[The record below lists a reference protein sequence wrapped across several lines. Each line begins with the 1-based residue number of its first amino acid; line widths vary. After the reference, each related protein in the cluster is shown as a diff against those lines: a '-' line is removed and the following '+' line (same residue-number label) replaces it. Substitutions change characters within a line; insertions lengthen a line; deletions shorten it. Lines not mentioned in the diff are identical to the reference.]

1 MKSLTIKIVA
11 LLCCLVVGTLSV
23 IFLFQQSEKS
33 IQYTNSFIRQFPP
46 HFATEVHQADLG
58 FNSYY
63 FSGIEDSTIYLG
75 NITAPLQ
82 MLLLDTLLQRKE
94 QFFIELNEKHLPF
107 HKPQVKVNDTNFYV
121 YEGSIPYL
129 FQGSVFDWKASLKIN
144 TGNFFSQ
151 VVPIDSVRNAVRYIA
166 PQSGENI
173 IGVHDLR
180 DTADVNLSSTL
191 LEKQLDGIIDT
202 DGTLLYNK
210 QLDLL
215 CYMHRYRNEF
225 TVFKPSLALVY
236 RGKTIDT
243 ISKSTIE
250 LKEIKGKSIKTFA
263 SPPLIVNK
271 SSATYGN
278 FLFNHSM
285 LRGQFELAVNWKNA
299 SIIDVYD
306 LVGKRYVLSFYV
318 YHIGDSKMKSFTV
331 DGHTLYA
338 LIGDKIVKYQLRSE
352 LLNKYE

>member
-1 MKSLTIKIVA
+1 MKSLLLKIGS
-11 LLCCLVVGTLSV
+11 LLCCLVIAVLTVVL
-23 IFLFQQSEKS
+23 LFKQSEKS

-46 HFATEVHQADLG
+46 HFATEVNQADLG
-58 FNSYY
+58 LNSYY
-63 FSGIEDSTIYLG
+63 IAGIENSNIYLG

-82 MLLLDTLLQRKE
+82 VLVLDTVLQQKE
-94 QFFIELNEKHLPF
+94 QFVIELDEKDLPF
-107 HKPQVKVNDTNFYV
+107 HKPQVKVYGKKFYV

-129 FQGSVFDWKASLKIN
+129 FQGSLLDRKASLKIDS
-144 TGNFFSQ
+144 GNFFSQ
-151 VVPIDSVRNAVRYIA
+151 MVPIDSVRNAVRYIA

-180 DTADVNLSSTL
+180 DTATVVLSNSL
-191 LEKQLDGIIDT
+191 LQKQLDGIIDT
-202 DGTLLYNK
+202 DGTLLYNR

-225 TVFKPSLALVY
+225 TVFTPSLALLY

-243 ISKSTIE
+243 ISTSTIE
-250 LKEIKGKSIKTFA
+250 LKEIKDKSIKTFA
-263 SPPLIVNK
+263 TPPLIVNK
-271 SSATYGN
+271 SSATSGN

-285 LRGQFELAVNWKNA
+285 LRGQFELEVNWKNA

-318 YHIGDSKMKSFTV
+318 YHIGHSKMKSFTV
-331 DGHTLYA
+331 EGHTLYA
-338 LIGDKIVKYQLRSE
+338 LIGDRIVKYQLRAE
-352 LLNKYE
+352 LLNKFE